1 MKTDYI
7 KLAKYLDK
15 IGKYKQAD
23 NVEKFIRSAQ
33 YSAAPTYQSG
43 GPRSQ
48 FQGGY
53 FDATRMQSQQQGFNA
68 TLQQGIGAESGI
80 TGILPLTPE
89 QIMGMSPQD
98 VFAYN
103 SSLGEQLVADA
114 KKYTGPSKFQQII
127 SMLVQNP
134 KFKSSTPEAKSQIY
148 QTSLEQVISS
158 EISNLVMNGTPQNL
172 NLSLQMLRSL
182 GLPEIFS
189 RTVPQAIQF
198 GLASMSMDSN
208 PQTKQRYN
216 QFVNDP
222 TVKQYA
228 PGFNPIQ

>member
-53 FDATRMQSQQQGFNA
+53 FDATAMGRQQAGFNA

-80 TGILPLTPE
+80 QGYLPLTP
-89 QIMGMSPQD
+89 QQMMGMSPQD
-98 VFAYN
+98 VFNYN
-103 SSLGEQLVADA
+103 TSLGEQLVEDA

-127 SMLVQNP
+127 SMLSQ
-134 KFKSSTPEAKSQIY
+134 KLQSASPETKSQIY
-148 QTSLEQVISS
+148 ETSLEQVISS

-172 NLSLQMLRSL
+172 NVSLQLLRTL

-228 PGFNPIQ
+228 PDFAPIQ

>member
-43 GPRSQ
+43 GPKNQ
-48 FQGGY
+48 FTGGY
-53 FDATRMQSQQQGFNA
+53 FDATSMGRQQAGFNA
-68 TLQQGIGAESGI
+68 SLQQGVGLESGI
-80 TGILPLTPE
+80 EGYLPLTP
-89 QIMGMSPQD
+89 QQMIGMSPQD
-98 VFAYN
+98 VFNYN
-103 SSLGEQLVADA
+103 TSLGEQLVADA
-114 KKYTGPSKFQQII
+114 NKYTGPSKFQQII
-127 SMLVQNP
+127 GMISQRLQTA
-134 KFKSSTPEAKSQIY
+134 TPETKSQIY
-148 QTSLEQVISS
+148 QTSLEEVISS

-172 NLSLQMLRSL
+172 NASLQLLRAL
-182 GLPEIFS
+182 GMPEIFS

-198 GLASMSMDSN
+198 GLSAMSMDSN

-228 PGFNPIQ
+228 PGFSPIQ